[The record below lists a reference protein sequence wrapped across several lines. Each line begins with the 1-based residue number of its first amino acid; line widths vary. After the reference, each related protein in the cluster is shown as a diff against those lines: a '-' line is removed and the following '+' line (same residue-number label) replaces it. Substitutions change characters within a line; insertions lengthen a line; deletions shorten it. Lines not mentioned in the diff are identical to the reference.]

1 MLVNHSG
8 LVDHTTLVFAR
19 AMRRALRAP
28 QWVFVGLGQP
38 VLYLALFG
46 PLLAAVLDTPGIPA
60 GDPWQVFVPGLLVQ
74 LALFGTAFAG
84 FDLLF
89 ERQAGVLERLRVTP
103 VHRAALLLGRVAK
116 DVVMLLAQSVVL
128 LVAAV
133 VAGLEAPIFG
143 VAAGLVLVLLLGVGF
158 AAISYTVALYVPAP
172 EGLAAVLNGAALP
185 LLLLS
190 GVLLPMS
197 LAPPWLDALSRAN
210 PLRWIVEAE
219 RAAFRGEVTAP
230 DVFHGL
236 LAALV
241 VAAGATIA
249 GTRAFSRVVS

>member
-1 MLVNHSG
+1 MLVKDAG
-8 LVDHTTLVFAR
+8 LLDHTILVFAR
-19 AMRRALRAP
+19 AMRRALRSP
-28 QWVFVGLGQP
+28 QWVFMGLGQP

-46 PLLAAVLDTPGIPA
+46 PLVAAVLDAPGFPP

-103 VHRAALLLGRVAK
+103 MRRAALLLGRVAK
-116 DVVMLLAQSVVL
+116 DVLMLLAQSVL
-128 LVAAV
+128 LLAVALV
-133 VAGLEAPIFG
+133 VGLDAPIYG
-143 VAAGLVLVLLLGVGF
+143 AATGLALVLLLGVGF

-172 EGLAAVLNGAALP
+172 EGLAALLNGAALP

-197 LAPPWLDALSRAN
+197 LAPRWLDVLSRAN

-219 RAAFRGEVTAP
+219 RAAFRGEVMTP
-230 DVFHGL
+230 EVLHGL
-236 LAALV
+236 VATLLVALAAT
-241 VAAGATIA
+241 AA